1 MKNFLSLLC
10 ILSLCFGCDKAYDL
24 NKIESGDVTI
34 GNDQSEWIM
43 PLAQITVGMDELQ
56 DGSADIRAIF
66 DEVDIW
72 LPTTLP
78 GNAEWVDIVRLSSDG
93 TYLDG
98 MLEALI
104 DEMLVPG
111 SKKMDEVV
119 DLIWSNEGYR
129 ERFTALI
136 PADSEEL
143 FKAEFKKF
151 FGEDNE
157 AGEALRDTMGE
168 LAREFLSQIK
178 INTITYNATL
188 DVDDDLIDMLA
199 DNLDPEGTVDPV
211 NTLDLYGEVR
221 SSLPVS
227 FEVAADFS
235 ETNVAI
241 APFLVEPDEENDID
255 HILHSDGTGAPH
267 LYMKA
272 GGSRYPA
279 SEETIRNNWHTITQD
294 GQAVFKAAVSNM
306 ADVSV
311 EMMERYNLTSDDIRY
326 LVPHQA
332 NLRIIDATANRMG
345 LTRNK
350 CMINIDRY
358 GNTTAATIPLCLYDY
373 EKELKRGDKLILASF
388 GGGYTWGSVYVK
400 WAYDG
405 ESAK

>member
-10 ILSLCFGCDKAYDL
+10 ILSFCIGCDKAYDL

-34 GNDQSEWIM
+34 GNDQSEWTM

-104 DEMLVPG
+104 DEMLVSG

-178 INTITYNATL
+178 INTITLNSATL
-188 DVDDDLIDMLA
+188 
-199 DNLDPEGTVDPV
+199 
-211 NTLDLYGEVR
+211 
-221 SSLPVS
+221 
-227 FEVAADFS
+227 
-235 ETNVAI
+235 
-241 APFLVEPDEENDID
+241 
-255 HILHSDGTGAPH
+255 
-267 LYMKA
+267 
-272 GGSRYPA
+272 
-279 SEETIRNNWHTITQD
+279 
-294 GQAVFKAAVSNM
+294 
-306 ADVSV
+306 
-311 EMMERYNLTSDDIRY
+311 
-326 LVPHQA
+326 
-332 NLRIIDATANRMG
+332 
-345 LTRNK
+345 
-350 CMINIDRY
+350 
-358 GNTTAATIPLCLYDY
+358 
-373 EKELKRGDKLILASF
+373 
-388 GGGYTWGSVYVK
+388 
-400 WAYDG
+400 
-405 ESAK
+405 

>member
-10 ILSLCFGCDKAYDL
+10 IFSLCVGCDKAYDL

-157 AGEALRDTMGE
+157 AGEAFIIRKSKCSTDFKRNDFLKKTKRTHWVRFVHLNSLIESCVFLYLWNSPFDT
-168 LAREFLSQIK
+168 FL
-178 INTITYNATL
+178 
-188 DVDDDLIDMLA
+188 
-199 DNLDPEGTVDPV
+199 
-211 NTLDLYGEVR
+211 
-221 SSLPVS
+221 
-227 FEVAADFS
+227 
-235 ETNVAI
+235 
-241 APFLVEPDEENDID
+241 
-255 HILHSDGTGAPH
+255 
-267 LYMKA
+267 
-272 GGSRYPA
+272 
-279 SEETIRNNWHTITQD
+279 
-294 GQAVFKAAVSNM
+294 
-306 ADVSV
+306 
-311 EMMERYNLTSDDIRY
+311 
-326 LVPHQA
+326 
-332 NLRIIDATANRMG
+332 
-345 LTRNK
+345 
-350 CMINIDRY
+350 
-358 GNTTAATIPLCLYDY
+358 
-373 EKELKRGDKLILASF
+373 
-388 GGGYTWGSVYVK
+388 
-400 WAYDG
+400 
-405 ESAK
+405 